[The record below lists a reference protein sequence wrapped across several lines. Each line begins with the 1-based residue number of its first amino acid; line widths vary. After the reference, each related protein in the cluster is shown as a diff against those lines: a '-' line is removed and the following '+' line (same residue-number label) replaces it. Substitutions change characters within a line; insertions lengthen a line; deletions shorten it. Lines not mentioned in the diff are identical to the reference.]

1 MYKLLCILGVLV
13 SSTSFA
19 ATVTNLES
27 SSIHESATLHLL
39 PAKYD
44 GSQVIP
50 SGSYVKAQT
59 LTGVKLDIN
68 DTSVPV
74 LLQITG
80 TVMLPN
86 SYGVNLAGCK
96 IVGTA
101 RADIPSNRILV
112 RTEKLSCYKNAGSY
126 EVAVKGWIVGEDG
139 KAGVYTQ
146 IVNGK
151 TQFMDLT
158 AGRTITIVFSNSF
171 KI

>member
-1 MYKLLCILGVLV
+1 
-13 SSTSFA
+13 
-19 ATVTNLES
+19 
-27 SSIHESATLHLL
+27 
-39 PAKYD
+39 
-44 GSQVIP
+44 
-50 SGSYVKAQT
+50 
-59 LTGVKLDIN
+59 
-68 DTSVPV
+68 
-74 LLQITG
+74 
-80 TVMLPN
+80 
-86 SYGVNLAGCK
+86 
-96 IVGTA
+96 
-101 RADIPSNRILV
+101 LV